1 MDIKTANIAKKEL
14 LMKNIIKKIFK
25 QIFAF
30 TLAEVVLVMGIIGVV
45 GVLAISN
52 ARNDTDEAEKIA
64 QLRKT
69 YEILDTAFSTAISE
83 NGVVSTWGNTT
94 ADIWNVISP
103 YMKFMKKCST
113 GQGCWAN
120 KKAYSIDGTQSNN
133 NINTNTNFYKGILVN
148 GVSIAISNNS
158 GYVGIMV
165 DVNGPDKGLNKYGDD
180 IFDFEVSYD
189 TYFSN
194 EPRYNTVMPSFT
206 AEPVDPSFCYTE
218 SGIYCTAWAIK
229 FGNMDYLKTDSDGKC
244 SNGKTLKWTIT
255 NSSTQAH
262 SCKKY

>member
-1 MDIKTANIAKKEL
+1 MYVKTANIAKKDL
-14 LMKNIIKKIFK
+14 LMKNLLKKIFK
-25 QIFAF
+25 QFFAF

-69 YEILDTAFSTAISE
+69 YEILDTAFANAVAENGIVATWGSTA
-83 NGVVSTWGNTT
+83 GM
-94 ADIWNVISP
+94 WNVVSP
-103 YMKFMKKCST
+103 YMKFMKKCGT
-113 GQGCWAN
+113 GTGCWAN
-120 KKAYSIDGTQSNN
+120 KKAYDISGTQSNHN
-133 NINTNTNFYKGILVN
+133 MDTNTDFYKGILVN
-148 GVSIAISNNS
+148 GVSIAMLDAG
-158 GYVGIMV
+158 GYVEIMV

-189 TYFSN
+189 TYYSD
-194 EPRYNTVMPSFT
+194 ESRYNTVMPSFT
-206 AEPVDPSFCYTE
+206 LEPVDPSDCYSN
-218 SGIYCTAWAIK
+218 SGTYCTAWAIK